1 MSTNLL
7 VFLIALFSALALIYM
22 IYTILLDSSGPKKKK
37 ELLVTPNGI
46 LEHAKILFKQKK
58 YKLVEKLA
66 YKYLEIKPEHNELRL
81 ILAKSLYNEDSIYD
95 AIKEAMIILTKD
107 ENNSDAHFLLA
118 RCYKK
123 VNQPTKAIS
132 ELQEIMKQDPDNM
145 SAAQELSNLYVDLG
159 QKESAIKALKHL
171 ESLTKN
177 NGELLQIKTTL
188 ANLYIEI
195 ENYPEAFDELNEILE
210 IYPEDTD
217 TNKKL
222 IELYIKVQN
231 YESAIETCESL
242 LAVNENNSL
251 SLWLLN
257 NLVNLYYLTKNIDK
271 TIEYAKKLLEHPFSD
286 KLKTRIYIAKI
297 LISSDKEQEGLKLLN
312 ELSEKNNENIEI
324 KRLLIDTYLSKNN
337 FVAAIDLYKQ
347 IVDLVNPMEI
357 KSVHTEMS
365 NVFAKWAK
373 YQFEKRELNECFKT
387 FTLAIQYDNANP
399 EIYYELGLVNYEIK
413 NFNEAIIQ
421 LKKAI
426 NINAN
431 KPKYHMA
438 IADCYQ
444 AIGNTFEQK
453 DSLLAAINIDENN
466 TIAYFKLA
474 MLYDGQ
480 HDKASEIHTLEKIL
494 EIEPQHLDAKYQ
506 LALILESQGNKEK
519 ALELYREIERVNYD
533 FKNVQKNIDML
544 ISNE

>member
-7 VFLIALFSALALIYM
+7 VFLIALISALALIYM
-22 IYTILLDSSGPKKKK
+22 IYAILLESSGPKKK
-37 ELLVTPNGI
+37 ELQVTPKGI
-46 LEHAKILFKQKK
+46 VEHAKILFKQKK

-81 ILAKSLYNEDSIYD
+81 ILAKSLYNEDSVYD
-95 AIKEAMIILTKD
+95 AVREALTILTRD
-107 ENNSDAHFLLA
+107 ENDSDARLLLA
-118 RCYKK
+118 KCYKK
-123 VNQPTKAIS
+123 VNQPTKAIA
-132 ELQEIMKQDPDNM
+132 ELQEVIKHDPDNLF
-145 SAAQELSNLYVDLG
+145 AAQELSSLYVETN
-159 QKESAIKALKHL
+159 QKASAIKTLKHL
-171 ESLTKN
+171 EGLTDN

-188 ANLYIEI
+188 ANLYVET

-231 YESAIETCESL
+231 YESAIETCENL

-251 SLWLLN
+251 SLWILN

-271 TIEYAKKLLEHPFSD
+271 TMEYAKKLLEHPFSD
-286 KLKTRIYIAKI
+286 KVKTKTYIAKI
-297 LISSDKEQEGLKLLN
+297 LIASGKEQEGLEILN
-312 ELSEKNNENIEI
+312 ELSEKNEENIEI
-324 KRLLIDTYLSKNN
+324 KRLLIDTYLNKNN
-337 FVAAIDLYKQ
+337 FIAAIDLYKQ
-347 IVDLVNPMEI
+347 IVDLVNPLEV
-357 KSVHTEMS
+357 KNVHTEMS
-365 NVFAKWAK
+365 NVFAKWAR

-387 FTLAIQYDNANP
+387 FTLAIQYDNTNP

-426 NINAN
+426 SINEHESR
-431 KPKYHMA
+431 YHMA

-453 DSLLAAINIDENN
+453 DSLLAAINVDETN
-466 TIAYFKLA
+466 TNAYFKLA

-480 HDKASEIHTLEKIL
+480 HDKTSEIHTLEKIL
-494 EIEPQHLDAKYQ
+494 ELEPHHLDAKYQ
-506 LALILESQGNKEK
+506 LALILESQGNKDK
-519 ALELYREIERVNYD
+519 ALELYKEIESIDYN
-533 FKNVQKNIDML
+533 FKNVQKNIEML
-544 ISNE
+544 TSNNE

>member
-271 TIEYAKKLLEHPFSD
+271 TIEYAKKLLEH
-286 KLKTRIYIAKI
+286 T
-297 LISSDKEQEGLKLLN
+297 
-312 ELSEKNNENIEI
+312 
-324 KRLLIDTYLSKNN
+324 
-337 FVAAIDLYKQ
+337 
-347 IVDLVNPMEI
+347 
-357 KSVHTEMS
+357 
-365 NVFAKWAK
+365 
-373 YQFEKRELNECFKT
+373 
-387 FTLAIQYDNANP
+387 
-399 EIYYELGLVNYEIK
+399 
-413 NFNEAIIQ
+413 
-421 LKKAI
+421 
-426 NINAN
+426 
-431 KPKYHMA
+431 
-438 IADCYQ
+438 
-444 AIGNTFEQK
+444 
-453 DSLLAAINIDENN
+453 
-466 TIAYFKLA
+466 
-474 MLYDGQ
+474 
-480 HDKASEIHTLEKIL
+480 
-494 EIEPQHLDAKYQ
+494 
-506 LALILESQGNKEK
+506 
-519 ALELYREIERVNYD
+519 
-533 FKNVQKNIDML
+533 
-544 ISNE
+544 